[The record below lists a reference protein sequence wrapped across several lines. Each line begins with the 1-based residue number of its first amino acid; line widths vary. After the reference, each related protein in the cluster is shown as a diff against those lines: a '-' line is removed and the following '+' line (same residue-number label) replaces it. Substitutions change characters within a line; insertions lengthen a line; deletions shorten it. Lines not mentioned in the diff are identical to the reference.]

1 MDRKEKPSGLSQEEW
16 FAWLSMSEAIMASF
30 RIKKEEDPTLLEKK
44 MCVVGDDQDRG
55 SEWDV
60 K

>member
-1 MDRKEKPSGLSQEEW
+1 
-16 FAWLSMSEAIMASF
+16 MSEAIMASF